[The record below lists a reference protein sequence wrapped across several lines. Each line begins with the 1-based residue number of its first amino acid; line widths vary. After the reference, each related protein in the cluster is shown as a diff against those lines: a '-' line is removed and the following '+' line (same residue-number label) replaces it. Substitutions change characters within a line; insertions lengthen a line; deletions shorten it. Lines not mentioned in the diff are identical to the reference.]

1 MTSRPMTPRR
11 LPLGALAL
19 VLALAGLG
27 WGLFALHRVFAAE
40 RAEAINTVDARR
52 RVLDRFAAQ
61 AFADRL
67 ARRLAQARPAINA
80 AESDPL
86 APAAGLYRRRAEVT
100 VPAPVRYAKHSDA
113 GALYE
118 TLRDPQQRPPP
129 PPGPWGESLQLR
141 EALIDAVAGGG
152 DATIERAFRALLD
165 HRARH
170 RLEPARDLPA
180 TLAVLAWFA
189 DAMPADP
196 ALLRAVLHDGYG
208 RDAAHVE
215 GLQRALLRHRDV
227 FDADAFHRLADEIER
242 LSRLGE
248 VPRAAFIQART
259 PPMPP
264 SVPDAMPA
272 AMLIDEGRW
281 YVAPRRDG
289 TGHALRDDKAAPD
302 GTAVID
308 GIRIDVIAE
317 VAAVEEVMRGGALLE
332 ADEGIS
338 FDPNAPVPVAVRSPQ
353 WHEAPA
359 RARATW
365 RLKLALIW
373 LCALLA
379 LAAMTLGL
387 LDARRRRR
395 FVELKSDF
403 IAAVSHELR
412 TPLAAIRLMAETLE
426 RRVADVPRARDYPA
440 RIVRSADAL
449 GFLVENLLSFNRI
462 DKGRW
467 VARTQPLRPSD
478 VLHRVRESV
487 EAAFEVPV
495 EWHITGLDAMTLDT
509 DPTLVELLLAN
520 LVRNAIQHHGGDA
533 ITLTVEGI
541 TAADG
546 SHAIRVTDDG
556 PGIAPKAVP
565 HVFEPFYRGD
575 PRPGSTGSD
584 RHRRGSGLGLALC
597 RRIMTVHRG
606 TLRLVRTGPDGTT
619 FEARFPPGEEPR

>member
-1 MTSRPMTPRR
+1 MTARSMTPRR
-11 LPLGALAL
+11 LPLGALGLA
-19 VLALAGLG
+19 LALAGLG

-40 RAEAINTVDARR
+40 RAEAVQTVDARR
-52 RVLDRFAAQ
+52 RALDRFAAQ
-61 AFADRL
+61 AFSDRL
-67 ARRLAQARPAINA
+67 ARRLAQARRAISA
-80 AESDPL
+80 AEADPL
-86 APAAGLYRRRAEVT
+86 APVAGLYRRRAAVT
-100 VPAPVRYAKHSDA
+100 VPPPTRFARHSEA

-118 TLRDPQQRPPP
+118 TLRDAQQRPPP
-129 PPGPWGESLQLR
+129 PPGPWGEYLLLR
-141 EALIDAVAGGG
+141 EALLDAVARGG
-152 DATIERAFRALLD
+152 DAMIEQAFRALLD

-180 TLAVLAWFA
+180 TLAVLAWFVE
-189 DAMPADP
+189 AMPADP
-196 ALLRAVLHDGYG
+196 ALLRAVLHDGHG

-215 GLQRALLRHRDV
+215 GLQRALLRHRDA
-227 FDADAFHRLADEIER
+227 FDAAAFDRLADEIER

-248 VPRAAFIQART
+248 VPRAAFAQARV

-264 SVPDAMPA
+264 PVPEAVAA
-272 AMLIDEGRW
+272 AMLVDDGRW
-281 YVAPRRDG
+281 YVAPRLGDANAIDDTTIDG
-289 TGHALRDDKAAPD
+289 T
-302 GTAVID
+302 TVID
-308 GIRIDVIAE
+308 GIQIDARAE
-317 VAAVEEVMRGGALLE
+317 AAAVEEVMRAGALLE
-332 ADEGIS
+332 ADEGIAL
-338 FDPNAPVPVAVRSPQ
+338 DANAAVPVAVRSPQ

-467 VARTQPLRPSD
+467 VARTQALRPIE
-478 VLHRVRESV
+478 VVQRVRESV

-495 EWHITGLDAMTLDT
+495 EWQIRGLDGMTLDA

-533 ITLTVEGI
+533 IVLTVEGSS
-541 TAADG
+541 AADG
-546 SHAIRVTDDG
+546 SHAICVTDDG
-556 PGIAPKAVP
+556 PGIAPAAVP

-575 PRPGSTGSD
+575 PGSS
-584 RHRRGSGLGLALC
+584 RHSRGSGLGLALC

-606 TLRLVRTGPDGTT
+606 TLRLVRTGPEGTT